1 MKIVKPLRLG
11 LLSRPYMMRG
21 RSALGISALALASL
35 DARALLLPEAELWEL
50 AGEALGEDGVLDLG
64 VPKPCAEFLVTGNAY
79 TAHQARRDAC
89 AVRVR
94 VGDRQKSLMVF
105 GDRFWVGQQA
115 SEPLPYEIM
124 PLDWRHAYG
133 GPSYPDNPQGRGA
146 DDEFIN
152 GVRTRRLPN
161 IEPLEGRMARPDQQP
176 APAGLGPVSPLW
188 PRRFERAGAYHDSYP
203 DTAFPGFL
211 DTLDPHFFNAAPPD
225 QWWPGRPELAP
236 GIDYE
241 FWNMHPRHACMQG
254 VLPDWRARCFV
265 RRAATQALEAVPLAL
280 TTAWF
285 FPDRERVLLIY
296 QGVAPLAEDDGAD
309 VDLLMPALDTGVDE
323 RPMSHYEAVLARRLD
338 PDYGPLHVLLDDE
351 LLPAGHLGP
360 WESLAAWD
368 PMRSPLARNQHAR
381 AASMRAHMQAE
392 AQAAGLDAQAFDVAL
407 PPDTALPALQDLPS
421 MARQAAQAAQ
431 EARID
436 MLHARR
442 QVAAQIRDQAGD
454 MPAGMNAA
462 TLLDSAEK
470 PARGGPPTLLGHPG
484 LAELQALASRRP
496 PEPGGQALDDASVR
510 GMMKQADDQLRS
522 LYLQGAH
529 LQPPADA
536 ARPAR
541 AARMR
546 RRVQSIMAG
555 SRDLSGLDLTGAD
568 LSGLDLRGARCAGTM
583 FEGAD
588 LSGARLDGA
597 DLTRAVLARVRAQ
610 GGSWRATQLHGANLG
625 SAVLRDI
632 DFGQATM
639 ADCELT
645 GLRLSHCRLAGLAMK
660 NCALAETEWT
670 DCCCDGASFDTVTFW
685 QQARLTRVSFAN
697 ASMTRVSWVD
707 CVLDEAAFGDA
718 QFVRCSWVQ
727 SHCVT
732 PPDFTRAQLTTC
744 CAVMTDMDEAV
755 FAGAS
760 LRECS
765 LRGIGLA
772 GADFG
777 KAGLLR
783 CDLSGAD
790 LRGAHLSG
798 ACADESLF
806 IRALLDGADCSDAD
820 LKQALLH
827 DATLAHASLRGAN
840 LFRADLARA
849 RLDGSTDT
857 RGAYVHLANTRPVAP
872 KASC

>member
-1 MKIVKPLRLG
+1 
-11 LLSRPYMMRG
+11 
-21 RSALGISALALASL
+21 
-35 DARALLLPEAELWEL
+35 
-50 AGEALGEDGVLDLG
+50 
-64 VPKPCAEFLVTGNAY
+64 
-79 TAHQARRDAC
+79 
-89 AVRVR
+89 
-94 VGDRQKSLMVF
+94 
-105 GDRFWVGQQA
+105 
-115 SEPLPYEIM
+115 
-124 PLDWRHAYG
+124 
-133 GPSYPDNPQGRGA
+133 
-146 DDEFIN
+146 
-152 GVRTRRLPN
+152 
-161 IEPLEGRMARPDQQP
+161 
-176 APAGLGPVSPLW
+176 
-188 PRRFERAGAYHDSYP
+188 
-203 DTAFPGFL
+203 
-211 DTLDPHFFNAAPPD
+211 
-225 QWWPGRPELAP
+225 
-236 GIDYE
+236 
-241 FWNMHPRHACMQG
+241 
-254 VLPDWRARCFV
+254 
-265 RRAATQALEAVPLAL
+265 
-280 TTAWF
+280 

-296 QGVAPLAEDDGAD
+296 QGVAPLAEDDGTD

-744 CAVMTDMDEAV
+744 CAVMTDMDEA
-755 FAGAS
+755 
-760 LRECS
+760 
-765 LRGIGLA
+765 
-772 GADFG
+772 
-777 KAGLLR
+777 
-783 CDLSGAD
+783 
-790 LRGAHLSG
+790 
-798 ACADESLF
+798 
-806 IRALLDGADCSDAD
+806 
-820 LKQALLH
+820 
-827 DATLAHASLRGAN
+827 
-840 LFRADLARA
+840 
-849 RLDGSTDT
+849 
-857 RGAYVHLANTRPVAP
+857 
-872 KASC
+872 